1 MYGYNNYDSLVRTSS
16 SVTGVLIW
24 TIISVIAA
32 IGGGIALYFIFLKND
47 KKKYTGFLG
56 KLKDFLNFKVLLL
69 EDILKISY
77 LIIAIFITLFSFGL
91 IGTSVISFL
100 VTLIGGNLALRISY
114 ELSILLIKICQNT
127 SEINLKLKK

>member
-1 MYGYNNYDSLVRTSS
+1 MYGYNNYNSLVNTSS

-24 TIISVIAA
+24 TIISVVVA
-32 IGGGIALYFIFLKND
+32 IGGGIALYIIFLKND
-47 KKKYTGFLG
+47 KKKYTGFLA

-127 SEINLKLKK
+127 SEINSKLKK

>member
-24 TIISVIAA
+24 TIISVIVA
-32 IGGGIALYFIFLKND
+32 IGGGIALYLIFLKND
-47 KKKYTGFLG
+47 KKKYTGFLA

-100 VTLIGGNLALRISY
+100 VTLTGGTLALRISY

-127 SEINLKLKK
+127 SEINSKLKK